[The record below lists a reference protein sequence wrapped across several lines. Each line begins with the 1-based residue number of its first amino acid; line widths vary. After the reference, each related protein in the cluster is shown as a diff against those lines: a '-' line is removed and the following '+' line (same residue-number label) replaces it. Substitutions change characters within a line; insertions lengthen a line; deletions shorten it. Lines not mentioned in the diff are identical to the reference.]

1 MQRDVDVFLEKVE
14 ELREEY
20 RGEVDDVTLR
30 ERIVESVQ
38 GLVLTKEELRSKYGV
53 R

>member
-1 MQRDVDVFLEKVE
+1 MQRDVDVFLERVE

-30 ERIVESVQ
+30 ERIVESVRA
-38 GLVLTKEELRSKYGV
+38 LILTKEELRSKYGV